1 MYNGSEASQQC
12 EGSREIGLERSGDKE
27 HAAENLGATDSN
39 QYCRWFSCGRW
50 VAFLGKHL

>member
-12 EGSREIGLERSGDKE
+12 EGSREIGLERYGDKE

-39 QYCRWFSCGRW
+39 QYCRWSSCGRW